1 MYKIKYQ
8 DALSICR
15 CSDVQELWM
24 SGRTVF
30 LFPAAVLN
38 FDHIWYASA
47 CAAQTL
53 NAVTS
58 SDFLHHRMPALFA
71 MQNRFDSTE
80 VSQRAVFRQHVS
92 GKMKGGECNGRTG
105 KGRKTEVACLLS
117 QNVSIE
123 STENERQIVTLKE
136 IEGQFSCSNIIF
148 WNMNQT
154 EGSF

>member
-1 MYKIKYQ
+1 
-8 DALSICR
+8 
-15 CSDVQELWM
+15 
-24 SGRTVF
+24 
-30 LFPAAVLN
+30 
-38 FDHIWYASA
+38 
-47 CAAQTL
+47 
-53 NAVTS
+53 
-58 SDFLHHRMPALFA
+58 MPVLFA

-105 KGRKTEVACLLS
+105 KGRKNEVACLLS

-136 IEGQFSCSNIIF
+136 IEGQFSCSNVIF

-154 EGSF
+154 EGHSNRGILSKAVGSNLDCSPVLIPF